1 MNLENIVADL
11 EYCKDLDPKVW
22 GETVF
27 VYAPSKV
34 PNCPH
39 IYIMRRDY
47 ELLPET
53 TDNPI
58 SAPTFAEVW
67 ANLPVH
73 IVRSETIY
81 DLKFNKYRLVSSI
94 MYSHGEENQLYS
106 LNCTSEKKPANA
118 AIKLF
123 KWCEENGYL

>member
-67 ANLPVH
+67 AKLPNT
-73 IVRSETIY
+73 IVRDETIY
-81 DLKFNKYRLVSSI
+81 YLEFHKSRFGSSA
-94 MYSHGEENQLYS
+94 MYSHRNNQLFQ
-106 LNCTSEKKPANA
+106 LDCEFNQTPVNA

-123 KWCEENGYL
+123 KWCKENGYL